1 MYKLVA
7 LDMDGTFLTNNQTI
21 SEANRTWVN
30 KAIDAGVTVMFST
43 GRGIQNI
50 SPYVEQME
58 LKSPIV
64 AVNGGEVW
72 GSPGLLLKRTLM
84 EKEWIG
90 QLVEIAKQFDVW
102 YWSYAVDGLYNKE
115 RWTDNLDNHEW
126 LKFGFATEDT
136 DRLKLVRDRL
146 EDWGIFEI
154 TNSNLTNLELNPK
167 GISKASGIMEVCNLL
182 GIKMQEVIA
191 MGDSQNDMTMI
202 KEAGLGIAMGN
213 AQDAVKLA
221 ADTITATN
229 QEDGVAK
236 AIQKY
241 IFGEESK

>member
-7 LDMDGTFLTNNQTI
+7 LDMDGTFLTKEHTI
-21 SEANRTWVN
+21 SEANRKWVN

-50 SPYVEQME
+50 SPYIEQMD

-72 GSPGLLLKRTLM
+72 GSPGILLKRTLM
-84 EKEWIG
+84 KNEWIS
-90 QLVEIAKQFDVW
+90 QLAEMAKEFGVW

-115 RWTDNLDNHEW
+115 NWTGNVEKHEW
-126 LKFGFATEDT
+126 LKFGFATEDLE
-136 DRLKLVRDRL
+136 RLKQVRDRL

-167 GISKASGIMEVCNLL
+167 GVSKASGIMEVCNLL

-221 ADTITATN
+221 ADTVTDTN
-229 QEDGVAK
+229 EEDGVAK

-241 IFGEESK
+241 IFGGAE

>member
-1 MYKLVA
+1 
-7 LDMDGTFLTNNQTI
+7 MDGTFLTNNQTI